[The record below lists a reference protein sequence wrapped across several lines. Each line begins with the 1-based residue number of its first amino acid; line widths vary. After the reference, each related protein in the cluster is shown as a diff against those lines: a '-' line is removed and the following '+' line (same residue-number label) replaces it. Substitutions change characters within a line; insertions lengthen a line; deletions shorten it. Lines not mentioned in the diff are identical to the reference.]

1 MGIDPRILFQ
11 LNAPPDP
18 VESMARAAQLRS
30 MMTNNASSLLDL
42 QQKRKK
48 IQDQEN
54 MDAAAHAAYQTP
66 APVTTQAPSMNLGGV
81 SLPGSTSTVQGPA
94 QFDRAAF
101 LSKLSQTNPLDAVGM
116 QGQFATQDEAQQK
129 AGLDIHEQVQKLQ
142 KGDLDMALTK
152 MKTANQQIGSV
163 LALPPELRPQG
174 YAHAVQGLKQNGLLD
189 PNHPEQ
195 YPGDDAIKGELA
207 QGLSAEQIFQQE
219 KDARDHTDKLAQQ
232 NQELQSKTVQTA
244 EGVMGYNP
252 KSGKYDQR
260 IGSPTKA
267 LVVNNGKG
275 DNARMDKSYQYNA
288 SALTKIST
296 PIEQLSARMGR
307 LQDTLNQ
314 STPQA
319 DALVAPELMTV
330 MAGGQGSGIRLN
342 EAEISRVV
350 GGRTNL
356 ESLKAAL
363 NKWQLDPAKGLS
375 ITPAQRG
382 QIRTLIDEVNGK
394 LVQKRQLVENA
405 NQQLIGASD
414 VSEHR
419 KIVADTRKAL
429 ADIDAGSAG
438 GVSVTDPQGGVHTFP
453 DQASADK
460 FKALANIK

>member
-11 LNAPPDP
+11 LNAPFDP
-18 VESMARAAQLRS
+18 VQSMARAEQLRA
-30 MMTNNASSLLDL
+30 MRVNNTASLLDL
-42 QQKRKK
+42 QQKQKAV
-48 IQDQEN
+48 QDREN
-54 MDAAAHAAYQTP
+54 MDAAAKSAYQTP
-66 APVTTQAPSMNLGGV
+66 APVTTQAPSLNIGGT
-81 SLPGSTSTVQGPA
+81 SLPGSISTVQGPA

-101 LSKLSQTNPLDAVGM
+101 LSKLAQTNPLDAVGM
-116 QGQFATQDEAQQK
+116 QGQFATQDAGQAK
-129 AGLDIHEQVQKLQ
+129 VGLDIREQVQKLQ

-174 YAHAVQGLKQNGLLD
+174 YSRILQGLKQGGLIE

-219 KDARDHTDKLAQQ
+219 KDARDHTDRLAQQ
-232 NQELQSKTVQTA
+232 QQELQSKTVQTA

-252 KSGKYDQR
+252 KTGKYDQR

-267 LVVNNGKG
+267 LVVNNGKA

-288 SALTKIST
+288 SALTKIAT

-307 LQDTLNQ
+307 LQDTINQ

-330 MAGGQGSGIRLN
+330 MAGGQGSGLRLN
-342 EAEISRVV
+342 EAEISRVI

-363 NKWQLDPAKGLS
+363 NKWQVDPSKGLS
-375 ITPAQRG
+375 ITPAQRD
-382 QIRTLIDEVNGK
+382 QIRALMGEVNSK
-394 LVQKRQLVENA
+394 LIQKRQIVEEA
-405 NQQLIGASD
+405 NQKLIGAAD

-419 KIVADTRKAL
+419 KIVADTRSAL
-429 ADIDAGSAG
+429 ADIDAGKSAG
-438 GVSVTDPQGGVHTFP
+438 ISVTDPQGGVHTFP

-460 FKALANIK
+460 FKALAKIK